1 MSSPIRI
8 ALVAE
13 GPTDKI
19 ILESALSSM
28 LDGRSF
34 ILKQLQ
40 PEESVPFGEI
50 GTGWIG
56 VYRWCRQSVAR
67 SNGALRRDIL
77 YFFYDVLILQLDGD
91 VAEKSYADGNI
102 HEAVQDL
109 PCVQACPPPSAT
121 TDRLRTILLRW
132 AGENQTPPKTVLCS
146 PSKSMEA
153 WVVAALFPNDAAV
166 IGGIEC
172 FNNAEARLAQQPVGQ
187 RIRKRK
193 QDYQDCS
200 EQLKNAWPH
209 LAATLEEPA
218 RFQRDLLATLP
229 AAQAA

>member
-19 ILESALSSM
+19 VLESALTSI

-40 PEESVPFGEI
+40 PEESVPFCEI
-50 GTGWIG
+50 GTGWVG
-56 VYRWCRQSVAR
+56 VYRWCQQSVAR

-77 YFFYDVLILQLDGD
+77 YFSYDVLILQLDAD

-102 HEAVQDL
+102 QEVVQDL
-109 PCVQACPPPSAT
+109 PCVQSCPPPSAT
-121 TDRLRTILLRW
+121 TNRLRNILLRW
-132 AGENQTPPKTVLCS
+132 VGENETPPKTVLCS

-166 IGGIEC
+166 AQGIEC
-172 FNNAEARLAQQPVGQ
+172 FNNIETRLSQQPVNQ

-209 LAATLEEPA
+209 LVATMEEPA
-218 RFQRDLLATLP
+218 RFQSDLLATLT